1 MHPYIRQLKEQL
13 PQCFNRDS
21 AQDVQDAVNIL
32 YTFRQEHYPTDTA
45 EIKESFSELNEVLS
59 KLTLREC
66 DRVWDLCCRLCTQHE
81 KEGFLA
87 GLRIGAALTAE
98 LTDTNP

>member
-1 MHPYIRQLKEQL
+1 MHPYINQLKEQL
-13 PQCFNRDS
+13 PQCFDRDA
-21 AQDVQDAVNIL
+21 AQDVQEAVDML
-32 YTFRQEHYPTDTA
+32 YTFYQEHYPVHTK
-45 EIKESFSELNEVLS
+45 EIKQNFSDLNDVLE

-66 DRVWDLCCRLCTQHE
+66 DKVWDLCCQLCTQHE

-98 LTDTNP
+98 LLDR